1 MGMKRLLHVISNLD
15 VGGAE
20 RMLTQLTTA
29 PGGWAEE
36 TVVVSL
42 LPGGFHADILRRA
55 GVRVVELNFR
65 TPMGVLSGIRTLVR
79 EIRDF
84 RPAVVQGWMYHGD
97 LLGWLGL
104 ALSGR
109 RRQTGLIWSIRCS
122 DMDLSRYGRALR
134 AVIRACAWLSDRPD
148 LVTANSAAGMRAHE
162 ALGYRPRRTEIV
174 PNGIDVERYAPD
186 PHMRMQVRA
195 ELGIPADAVVV
206 AHVARVDPM
215 KDHEGFLQA
224 MRAVPDVHAL
234 LIGRGTETLPN
245 AANLHRLGTRSDV
258 ARLLTAADAIV
269 SSSAFGEGFS
279 NAIAE
284 GMACALPAIAT
295 DVGDARDIIGDTGVV
310 VPPRAPEALVA
321 AIRAFAGQSAEQ
333 RGDMG
338 QRARSRIVDN
348 FTLERAV
355 ARFAAAYETARRQD
369 GLSGGDTPR
378 SDRR

>member
-1 MGMKRLLHVISNLD
+1 MSARRLLHVISNLG

-65 TPMGVLSGIRTLVR
+65 TPVGVLRGIRALAH

-97 LLGWLGL
+97 LLALIGL

-109 RRQTGLIWSIRCS
+109 RRQTALIWSIRCS
-122 DMDLSRYGRALR
+122 DMDLSRYSFGLR
-134 AVIRACAWLSDRPD
+134 AVIRACAALSRRPD

-162 ALGYRPRRTEIV
+162 ALGYRPQRTEIV
-174 PNGIDVERYAPD
+174 PNGVDVARYAPD
-186 PHMRMQVRA
+186 PQARALVRK
-195 ELGIPADAVVV
+195 ELGIPSDAVVV

-215 KDHEGFLQA
+215 KDHKGFLAA
-224 MRAVPDVHAL
+224 MKVMPHVHAL
-234 LIGRGTETLPN
+234 LIGRGTESLPD
-245 AANLHRLGTRSDV
+245 AANLSRLGVRSDV
-258 ARLLTAADAIV
+258 PHLLAAADAVV

-279 NAIAE
+279 NALTE
-284 GMACALPAIAT
+284 GMACALPAITT
-295 DVGDARDIIGDTGVV
+295 DVGDARDIVGDAGFV
-310 VPPRAPEALVA
+310 VPARAPEALAA
-321 AIRAFAGQSAEQ
+321 AIRGYAAKPADERASL
-333 RGDMG
+333 G
-338 QRARSRIVDN
+338 QRARARIVEN

-355 ARFAAAYETARRQD
+355 ARFGAAYD
-369 GLSGGDTPR
+369 SVWPR
-378 SDRR
+378 T

>member
-1 MGMKRLLHVISNLD
+1 MSARRLLHVISNLG

-65 TPMGVLSGIRTLVR
+65 TPVGVLGGIRALAH

-97 LLGWLGL
+97 LLALIGL

-109 RRQTGLIWSIRCS
+109 RRQTALIWSIRCS
-122 DMDLSRYGRALR
+122 DMDLSRYSFGLR
-134 AVIRACAWLSDRPD
+134 AVIRACAALSRRPD

-162 ALGYRPRRTEIV
+162 ALGYRPQQTEIV
-174 PNGIDVERYAPD
+174 PNGVDVARYAPD
-186 PHMRMQVRA
+186 PQARALMRA
-195 ELGIPADAVVV
+195 ELGIPVDAVVV

-215 KDHEGFLQA
+215 KDHESFLRA

-234 LIGRGTETLPN
+234 LIGRGTEDLADAP
-245 AANLHRLGTRSDV
+245 NLHRLGTRSDV
-258 ARLLTAADAIV
+258 PALL
-269 SSSAFGEGFS
+269 
-279 NAIAE
+279 
-284 GMACALPAIAT
+284 
-295 DVGDARDIIGDTGVV
+295 
-310 VPPRAPEALVA
+310 
-321 AIRAFAGQSAEQ
+321 
-333 RGDMG
+333 
-338 QRARSRIVDN
+338 
-348 FTLERAV
+348 
-355 ARFAAAYETARRQD
+355 AAA
-369 GLSGGDTPR
+369 
-378 SDRR
+378 